1 MWLVKFLFFIGLLS
15 VSILSHAQKVALVL
29 SGGGAKGIAHVGVI
43 KALEENN
50 IPIDFV
56 VGTSMGGIV
65 AGSYAAGLSADELEE
80 IMVSKELSQWVGGEL
95 KKKYDYFYNKEKPN
109 AAFLSLKLSLDST
122 FNASLTS
129 SIASDLSLNFALV
142 EILAQPSANAN
153 YNFDSLFI
161 PTRIVAADIF
171 TQNEVVLKS
180 GSLSHALRATLSV
193 PFFYRPIRID
203 GKYLFD
209 GGIYNNFPVDVA
221 IKEFKPDVVIGVN
234 VSSKIFTEYPYEKDE
249 ELLNNS
255 LLYMLL
261 DKTDPEIIPESGV
274 YVEPDLKGYTAFDF
288 SKAKAL
294 IDSGYVATMRQMDKI
309 KASIERRSSCDSLAR
324 QRNQFF
330 EKNVPLKFTNINFH
344 GFNSKQRKY
353 ISRIFKFNK
362 GEPLYIED
370 VKTGYFRL
378 VSEKYFRT
386 IYPDI
391 TFNANTDSYQLEIF
405 GRPRNNFNVEIG
417 GNIATRNVSQIF
429 LGLEY
434 YYFNNYL
441 LKNSLNFYTGSFYKS
456 AQVKSRLDMPIFN
469 QLYLEA
475 DVTYNNWDFIDTD
488 DILKQENTST
498 VLVSTDRKYGFN
510 IGFPVGAQ
518 YKGIVNTAWI
528 NNTDR
533 FSNTAIFTSADTLD
547 IFDLRGLRTGV
558 SFSRNSLNRKQYSN
572 EGKAFNISLDYF
584 NVEEEYEPG
593 STSTLDNR
601 TRDNHD
607 WFRAKA
613 TAEQYFR
620 NGNFSSGYF
629 FEGVLSNQPFFSNY
643 YSTIINA
650 PAFNPLQ
657 DSRTLFLKNFRAH
670 NYLAAGLRNVISIRP
685 NLDFRLEGYAFK
697 PLEAIK
703 QQEDQQP
710 RYDEVIEDIYF
721 IGSASTVLH
730 SPIGPISF
738 SVNYYDDPQAQFGA
752 LLHVGFL
759 LFQDKSM
766 E

>member
-1 MWLVKFLFFIGLLS
+1 MGR
-15 VSILSHAQKVALVL
+15 AQKVALVL

-50 IPIDFV
+50 IPIDYI

-65 AGSYAAGLSADELEE
+65 AGSYAAGLSSDELEE
-80 IMVSKELSQWVGGEL
+80 IMESKELSQWVGGVL

-129 SIASDLSLNFALV
+129 SIASDLSLNFALA

-221 IKEFKPDVVIGVN
+221 IDEFEPDVVIGVN
-234 VSSKIFTEYPYEKDE
+234 VSSKIFNDYPFEKDE

-274 YVEPDLKGYTAFDF
+274 YVEPNLKGYTAFDF
-288 SKAKAL
+288 NRAKAL
-294 IDSGYVATMRQMDKI
+294 IDSGYVATLQQMDKI
-309 KASIERRSSCDSLAR
+309 KAGIERRSSCDSLANK
-324 QRNQFF
+324 RNRFF
-330 EKNVPLKFTNINFH
+330 EKNIPLKFTDINFH

-370 VKTGYFRL
+370 IKTGYFRL

-391 TFNANTDSYQLEIF
+391 TFNAESNSYQLEIF

-456 AQVKSRLDMPIFN
+456 AQAKSRLDLPIFN

-475 DVTYNNWDFIDTD
+475 EVTYNNWDFIDAD
-488 DILKQENTST
+488 DILKEENTST

-518 YKGIVNTAWI
+518 FKGIINTAWI

-547 IFDLRGLRTGV
+547 VFDIRGLRTGL

-584 NVEEEYEPG
+584 NIEEEYEPG
-593 STSTLDNR
+593 STSSIENKSTND
-601 TRDNHD
+601 HD

-613 TAEQYFR
+613 TVEQYFR

-643 YSTIINA
+643 YSTIVNA

-657 DSRTLFLKNFRAH
+657 DSRTLFLENFRAH
-670 NYLAAGLRNVISIRP
+670 NYLAVGLRNVISIRP

-703 QQEDQQP
+703 QQDDQQP
-710 RYDEVIEDIYF
+710 RYDEVIDEIYF
-721 IGSASTVLH
+721 VGSASTVLH

-738 SVNYYDDPQAQFGA
+738 SVNYYDDAQTQFGA

-766 E
+766 D

>member
-15 VSILSHAQKVALVL
+15 VNILSHAQKVALVL

-50 IPIDFV
+50 IPIDYV

-221 IKEFKPDVVIGVN
+221 IEEFEPDVVIGVN

-309 KASIERRSSCDSLAR
+309 KASIERRSSCDSLATR
-324 QRNQFF
+324 RNQFF
-330 EKNVPLKFTNINFH
+330 EKNVPLKFSNINFH

-391 TFNANTDSYQLEIF
+391 TFNAGTDSYQLEIF

-456 AQVKSRLDMPIFN
+456 AQVKSRLDLPIFN

-475 DVTYNNWDFIDTD
+475 DVTYNNWDFIDAD

-518 YKGIVNTAWI
+518 YKGIVNVAWI

-533 FSNTAIFTSADTLD
+533 FSNTSIFTSADTLD

-558 SFSRNSLNRKQYSN
+558 SFNRNSLNRKQYSN
-572 EGKAFNISLDYF
+572 DGKAFNISLDYF
-584 NVEEEYEPG
+584 NIEEEYEPG
-593 STSTLDNR
+593 STSALEDR
-601 TRDNHD
+601 SRENHD
-607 WFRAKA
+607 WFRAKV

-657 DSRTLFLKNFRAH
+657 DSRTLFLENFRAH

-721 IGSASTVLH
+721 VGSASTVLH